1 MSSLF
6 RGLFL
11 LLLASPVMAQDEV
24 TALRVIPEHVT
35 LESPEATEQILLFA
49 DRTIGGVISIVDVT
63 RTAERKSDI
72 SAVATLSPSG
82 RLTPVADGEAR
93 LVFEYQGMT
102 AELVVTVRNLTTPE
116 PVSFRRDIVP
126 VLTKSGC
133 NSGACHGKAEG
144 QNGFK
149 LSVFGYDAVADHDAI
164 VHEGR
169 GRRVFA
175 ADPDQSLFLR
185 KAAAITPHG
194 GGLKL
199 AEDSRWYRLA
209 RRWISEGMRLD
220 EEAEDPVV
228 GISVEPLL
236 VTLPAKGS
244 QQLRVI
250 ATLRD
255 GGTHCITAEAEFQ
268 SNQDTIASVDRD
280 GLITATDVPGEAA
293 VLVRYSGHVAVCRI
307 TRPREVGAFQRPVER
322 NFIDP
327 LVWNKLEQLRIQ
339 PSPPADDATFL
350 RRVYLDTI
358 GTLPTDQE
366 AREFLQDQSPDKRE
380 RLAASLL
387 QRPEYND
394 YWTQRWSDLLQVDKD
409 TVSPEGTVAMTRWIH
424 RQLEDNVP
432 FDQFARSILTAR
444 GSTWSE
450 SPAAFFQVQDTPE
463 KLARATSQLFLGV
476 RLECAQC
483 HHHPFER
490 WDQKDYFAFA
500 AFFTGIDRKADPR
513 GGTKII
519 GHAGTP
525 LKHPRTGQDLGPA
538 ALGEAPAQ
546 LSPNSDWRTNVADW
560 VTAKDNPW
568 FARTIANRT
577 WAHYF
582 GRGLVEP
589 IDDLR
594 ATNPASNE
602 QLLDAL
608 AAHLVEKNFDMRAF
622 TLTLLNSQAYQLS
635 SQTTESNVLDEQN
648 YSRASWKPIPAEVL
662 LDAVSQVTGVPENFN
677 GWPEGYRAIQVW
689 DNKLPS
695 QFLEVFGRPMRQTVC
710 ACERGTEPSIAQ
722 ALHLMN
728 SAGTMEKI
736 QSERGQA
743 ARLAKS
749 DLSPD
754 QLVDEVYLT
763 ALSRFPSDAERQLMR
778 QAIVEAG
785 SRREAIEDLLWTLLN
800 TREFVFNH

>member
-35 LESPEATEQILLFA
+35 LESPEATEQIL
-49 DRTIGGVISIVDVT
+49 VIAQLENGDLVDVT
-63 RTAERKSDI
+63 RTAQRPI
-72 SAVATLSPSG
+72 ASADVVVLSASG

-93 LVFEYQGMT
+93 LTFEYRGKT
-102 AELVVTVRNLTTPE
+102 AELGVTVSHLTSPK

-220 EEAEDPVV
+220 EETEDPVV
-228 GISVEPLL
+228 GISVEPSL

-307 TRPREVGAFQRPVER
+307 TRPREAGTFQCPAER

-350 RRVYLDTI
+350 RRVFLDTI
-358 GTLPTDQE
+358 GTLPTAKE

-409 TVSPEGTVAMTRWIH
+409 TVSPEGTVAMTRWIR

-513 GGTKII
+513 GGTKIV

-525 LKHPRTGQDLGPA
+525 LKHPRTGQDLTPA

-546 LSPNSDWRTNVADW
+546 LNANSDWRGNVADW

-608 AAHLVEKNFDMRAF
+608 AAHLVEKNFDLRAF

-785 SRREAIEDLLWTLLN
+785 NRREAIEDLLWTLLN

>member
-1 MSSLF
+1 MF
-6 RGLFL
+6 RHLIPL
-11 LLLASPVMAQDEV
+11 LLLTWFTSWSPRLAAQDVAE
-24 TALRVIPEHVT
+24 LRVIPDRVT
-35 LESPEATEQILLFA
+35 LESPEATEQILIVA
-49 DRTIGGVISIVDVT
+49 RIANGDVVDVT
-63 RTAERKSDI
+63 RTATRETASSSI
-72 SAVATLSPSG
+72 VALSASG
-82 RLTPVADGEAR
+82 RLSPLNDGEAR
-93 LVFEYQGMT
+93 LSFNYQGKT
-102 AELVVTVRNLTTPE
+102 AELIVTVSNLASPQ

-185 KAAAITPHG
+185 KAAAVTPHG
-194 GGLKL
+194 GGQKL
-199 AEDSRWYRLA
+199 TADSRWYRLV
-209 RRWISEGMRLD
+209 RRWITEGMRLD
-220 EEAEDPVV
+220 EETDDPVV
-228 GISVEPLL
+228 GITVEPSL
-236 VTLPAKGS
+236 VTLPAHGT
-244 QQLRVI
+244 QQLRVT
-250 ATLRD
+250 ARLRD
-255 GGTHCITAEAEFQ
+255 GSMHCITAETEFQ
-268 SNQDTIASVDRD
+268 SNQDGIATVDRD
-280 GLITATDVPGEAA
+280 GLISATDVPGEAA
-293 VLVRYSGHVAVCRI
+293 VLVRYSGHVAVCRV
-307 TRPREVGAFQRPVER
+307 TRPRDSGTIQRPPER
-322 NFIDP
+322 NFIDG
-327 LVWNKLEQLRIQ
+327 LVWNKLELLRIQ
-339 PSPPADDATFL
+339 PSAPADDATYL
-350 RRVYLDTI
+350 RRVFLDTI
-358 GTLPTDQE
+358 GTLPTAEE
-366 AREFLQDQSPDKRE
+366 ARAFLQDQSPDKRE

-409 TVSPEGTVAMTRWIH
+409 TVTPEGTVAMTRWIH
-424 RQLEDNVP
+424 RQLEHNVP
-432 FDQFARSILTAR
+432 FDQFARGVLTAR
-444 GSTWSE
+444 GSTLSE

-500 AFFTGIDRKADPR
+500 AFFTGVDRKPDPR
-513 GGTKII
+513 GGSKIV

-525 LKHPRTGQDLGPA
+525 LKHPRTGQDVEPAVLGEGPA
-538 ALGEAPAQ
+538 SLKPG
-546 LSPNSDWRTNVADW
+546 SDWRVNVADW
-560 VTAKDNPW
+560 VTSRQNPW
-568 FARTIANRT
+568 FARTIANRV

-589 IDDLR
+589 VDDLR

-608 AAHLVEKNFDMRAF
+608 AAHLVEKNFDLRAF
-622 TLTLLNSQAYQLS
+622 TLTVLHSQAYQLS
-635 SQTTESNVLDEQN
+635 SQTNDANVLDEQN

-662 LDAVSQVTGVPENFN
+662 LDAVSQVTGVPESFN

-695 QFLEVFGRPMRQTVC
+695 QFLEVFGRPMRQSVC

-728 SAGTMEKI
+728 SAGTMDKI
-736 QSERGQA
+736 QSERGTV

-749 DLSPD
+749 DLSPE
-754 QLVDEVYLT
+754 QLIDEVYLS
-763 ALSRFPSDAERQLMR
+763 ALSRFPSAAERTLML
-778 QAIVEAG
+778 QTFAESG
-785 SRREAIEDLLWTLLN
+785 NRRECLEDVVWTLLN